1 MNSKNFEWL
10 CGNVYSYTNEKN
22 KTKVKEKLPGISS
35 EELTS
40 GWLCYSLNGS
50 SADDPVSFFQTLG
63 EDLYPVLNST
73 HARVYYINNVYTNV
87 PEGGNGLTQ
96 PTLVGTE
103 VEAIY
108 GTDGKR
114 RTRLMPG
121 VNIVRM
127 TDGTS
132 RKLYVKP

>member
-1 MNSKNFEWL
+1 M
-10 CGNVYSYTNEKN
+10 
-22 KTKVKEKLPGISS
+22 
-35 EELTS
+35 
-40 GWLCYSLNGS
+40 
-50 SADDPVSFFQTLG
+50 
-63 EDLYPVLNST
+63 YPVLNST